1 MRRRGHLKD
10 EAKIADLGITIFRSN
25 ELLTHLTK
33 VKPLYGVLQMKDELY
48 TPINPYTSDAE
59 SNSTLLPL
67 ITFVIK
73 NMQVL

>member
-1 MRRRGHLKD
+1 MKD
-10 EAKIADLGITIFRSN
+10 EAKIADLVITIFRSN

>member
-1 MRRRGHLKD
+1 MRRREHLKD
-10 EAKIADLGITIFRSN
+10 EAKIADLVITIFRSN

>member
-1 MRRRGHLKD
+1 MKD
-10 EAKIADLGITIFRSN
+10 EAKIADLVITIFRSN

-73 NMQVL
+73 NMQDL

>member
-1 MRRRGHLKD
+1 MKD
-10 EAKIADLGITIFRSN
+10 EAKIADLVITIFKSN

>member
-1 MRRRGHLKD
+1 MTD
-10 EAKIADLGITIFRSN
+10 EAKIADSVITLFRTN

>member
-1 MRRRGHLKD
+1 MKD
-10 EAKIADLGITIFRSN
+10 EAKIADLVITIFRSN
-25 ELLTHLTK
+25 ELLTHITK

>member
-1 MRRRGHLKD
+1 MKD
-10 EAKIADLGITIFRSN
+10 EAKIADLVITIFRSN

-48 TPINPYTSDAE
+48 TPINPYTSDVE

>member
-1 MRRRGHLKD
+1 MKD
-10 EAKIADLGITIFRSN
+10 EAKIADLVITIFRSN

-48 TPINPYTSDAE
+48 TPINPYTNDAE